1 MSDIDRFIVFLS
13 RKKLI
18 EIIFSMTFLVFDY
31 YYEKKKQDNM
41 NVIINKRSIGKKEC
55 QKPSPIIQQSKCIC
69 MENVLI
75 KES

>member
-31 YYEKKKQDNM
+31 YYEKKNK
-41 NVIINKRSIGKKEC
+41 IIW
-55 QKPSPIIQQSKCIC
+55 
-69 MENVLI
+69 M
-75 KES
+75 